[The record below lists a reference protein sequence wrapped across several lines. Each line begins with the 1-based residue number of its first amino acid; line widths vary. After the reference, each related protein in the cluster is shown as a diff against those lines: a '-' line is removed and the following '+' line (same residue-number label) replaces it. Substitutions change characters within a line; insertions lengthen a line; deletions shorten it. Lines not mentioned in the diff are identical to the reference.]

1 MSLSLDQLEAET
13 GTVLPS
19 RDTLSR
25 FTFINQSVF
34 VWAPS
39 TSVVVISHGS
49 NNTATAFAG
58 SSISIVQVAG

>member
-1 MSLSLDQLEAET
+1 MSISQDLLEAET

-25 FTFINQSVF
+25 FTFTNQFAF

-49 NNTATAFAG
+49 FNNATALAG